1 MFQLGLAVGQRGP
14 WSLRVACRAV
24 IIYCVHPPGRCD
36 SNHRCDTK
44 VDWRSWRRP
53 CTTPPHGA
61 CKKTLKLRRHAPT
74 TAAAGSKLVG
84 PMRACDLA
92 RLLQTLWRGPVNRCV
107 SSTTSPNRGG
117 CRPRFWERDLA
128 RPWEAP
134 GNGGPETALAAAVDP
149 RDLPV
154 PGHRTHR
161 KDIVL
166 GLSMPSR
173 ASKCHDMGRCRVSR
187 RGHAILA
194 AGGSTSEVPPSTER
208 RKAQVLANR
217 ATNIGKAWPVV
228 SRVCGHIEQVRQ
240 A

>member
-1 MFQLGLAVGQRGP
+1 MLGLLTACR
-14 WSLRVACRAV
+14 SLRLSWTSKGSRRVSAWPCRRTTRSLEPSVACRAV
-24 IIYCVHPPGRCD
+24 IIYCAHPPGRCD

-92 RLLQTLWRGPVNRCV
+92 RLLQTRWRGPVNRCV

-117 CRPRFWERDLA
+117 CRPRFSDSDLA
-128 RPWEAP
+128 LPWEAP
-134 GNGGPETALAAAVDP
+134 GNDGPRTAPAAAVDP

-154 PGHRTHR
+154 PGH
-161 KDIVL
+161 
-166 GLSMPSR
+166 
-173 ASKCHDMGRCRVSR
+173 
-187 RGHAILA
+187 
-194 AGGSTSEVPPSTER
+194 
-208 RKAQVLANR
+208 
-217 ATNIGKAWPVV
+217 
-228 SRVCGHIEQVRQ
+228 
-240 A
+240 